1 MEPNESVEAY
11 YTVSTLGQSIL
22 DALETLGKD
31 VGDLTV
37 DDLAPV
43 DEFHIRGRMATQ
55 ELAGI
60 VGIAGDDEVL
70 DVGSGLGGS
79 ARYLASEFGCH
90 VTGLDV
96 TREYCDVAT
105 MLSGLV
111 GMDGKTRFQH
121 GSALAMPFE
130 SDSFDLVWTEHVQM
144 NIEDKTGI
152 YSEIARV
159 LKPGGRLAFHDI
171 FQGPAGEVDFPVPWA
186 GDASMNFLMGEA
198 DLRRIA
204 AELDFSIL
212 SWNDMTEASAMFFQR
227 RLPAM
232 ESRPPPPLDLALVMG
247 ADRLAKFRNLGQAVA
262 EGRATVVLGMM
273 QHRA

>member
-1 MEPNESVEAY
+1 MDPNESVEAY
-11 YTVSTLGQSIL
+11 YTVNTLGQSIL
-22 DALETLGKD
+22 YALRTLGKD
-31 VGDLTV
+31 AGELTV
-37 DDLAPV
+37 DDLAPI
-43 DEFHIRGRMATQ
+43 DQFHIRGRMATR

-60 VGIAGDDEVL
+60 ADIAADSEVL
-70 DVGSGLGGS
+70 DVGCGLGGS

-96 TREYCDVAT
+96 TREYCDVPT
-105 MLSGLV
+105 MLSSLV
-111 GMDGKTRFQH
+111 GMDGSTRFQH

-144 NIEDKTGI
+144 NIEDKRGF

-171 FQGPAGEVDFPVPWA
+171 FRGPAGAIEFPVPWA
-186 GDASMNFLMGEA
+186 GEQSISFLMSEA

-204 AELDFSIL
+204 ADLDFSIL
-212 SWNDMTEASAMFFQR
+212 SWGDVTEASSEFFQR

-262 EGRATVVLGMM
+262 EGRATVVLGVM
-273 QHRA
+273 QHAA